1 MSDIGPVKVS
11 KKMFQQL
18 NRLAI
23 KRNYNRSIKPVFF
36 KTVTDKDQF
45 LVQPSDGWILFLYDS
60 MKAWLVHEHA
70 RGKLV
75 WPYLRCQVLFCTGG
89 VVGDTV
95 GFLDIPFESYPK
107 QEKSDVE

>member
-11 KKMFQQL
+11 KKKFQQL

-36 KTVTDKDQF
+36 KTVTDKDEF
-45 LVQPSDGWILFLYDS
+45 LVHP
-60 MKAWLVHEHA
+60 WLVHEHA
-70 RGKLV
+70 LGKMV
-75 WPYLRCQVLFCTGG
+75 EPHLRCQVLFCTGG
-89 VVGDTV
+89 VVGLSV

-107 QEKSDVE
+107 QEKSNVE